1 VLVAW
6 GTVGLKLTAQSVPG
20 DPCVRNCR
28 VKCAIVIAVL
38 AGAAGVA
45 IAQDATEHS
54 GQSSSHGASPGS
66 SPPPQIA
73 IPRELSPPQ
82 EAYAAFP
89 EAASATPSAAPA
101 APSACQLQLSK
112 LATFQPLPVLVGP
125 GECGATDAVLLD
137 AVILPDQNKVIVSPA
152 ATLRCPIAVQ
162 IAQWVRDD
170 VAPSVLKFGAPLRG
184 LDNFD
189 SYECRGRNRVR
200 GAILSEHG
208 RADALDVRLFKLADG
223 KTLTLTDV
231 NVDKDWREALKASA
245 CARFSTILGPGSD
258 GAHEE
263 HIHLDLAERRNNY
276 KVCEWDVRVPPPP
289 PPPAVAQTQPRDAA
303 PPTDSAASDDATEN
317 EASTPLD
324 TVPLPRS
331 RPLAA
336 NTTRRQQ

>member
-1 VLVAW
+1 
-6 GTVGLKLTAQSVPG
+6 
-20 DPCVRNCR
+20 VRTCS
-28 VKCAIVIAVL
+28 VKCAVIV
-38 AGAAGVA
+38 AALLGVRGVA
-45 IAQDATEHS
+45 AAQDAAQQS
-54 GQSSSHGASPGS
+54 GHGAPRP
-66 SPPPQIA
+66 SPPIA
-73 IPRELSPPQ
+73 IPQELSPPQ

-89 EAASATPSAAPA
+89 DASTAAPA
-101 APSACQLQLSK
+101 AAAGAAATPSACQLRLSK

-137 AVILPDQNKVIVSPA
+137 AVILPDQNKVTVSPA
-152 ATLRCPIAVQ
+152 ATLRCPIAEQ
-162 IAQWVRDD
+162 IAQWIRDD
-170 VAPSVLKFGAPLRG
+170 VSPTVLKFGAPLRG

-200 GAILSEHG
+200 GATLSEHG

-231 NVDKDWREALKASA
+231 NVDKAWREAIKASA

-289 PPPAVAQTQPRDAA
+289 PPPAVAQAQQKDAA
-303 PPTDSAASDDATEN
+303 PPADSAPPAEATGD
-317 EASTPLD
+317 EASIPLD
-324 TVPLPRS
+324 TVPLPRPRPHVANAGGNGSGTS
-331 RPLAA
+331 RKS
-336 NTTRRQQ
+336 NRD

>member
-1 VLVAW
+1 M
-6 GTVGLKLTAQSVPG
+6 
-20 DPCVRNCR
+20 RNCR
-28 VKCAIVIAVL
+28 VKCAVILAVL
-38 AGAAGVA
+38 AGGVA
-45 IAQDATEHS
+45 AAQNGSQPSD
-54 GQSSSHGASPGS
+54 HGSPQ
-66 SPPPQIA
+66 PPPIA

-89 EAASATPSAAPA
+89 EAAPATPQAAA
-101 APSACQLQLSK
+101 AATPSACQLRLSK
-112 LATFQPLPVLVGP
+112 LATFQPLPALVGP

-152 ATLRCPIAVQ
+152 ATLRCPIAEQ

-170 VAPSVLKFGAPLRG
+170 VAPAVLKFGAPLRG

-200 GAILSEHG
+200 GATLSEHG
-208 RADALDVRLFKLADG
+208 RADALDVRLFKLANG

-231 NVDKDWREALKASA
+231 NVDKDWRETMKASA

-276 KVCEWDVRVPPPP
+276 KICEWDVRVPPPP
-289 PPPAVAQTQPRDAA
+289 PQPAVAQTQPKDAA
-303 PPTDSAASDDATEN
+303 QPADSAPDDAA
-317 EASTPLD
+317 EAETSIPPD
-324 TVPLPRS
+324 VVPLPRS

-336 NTTRRQQ
+336 NTARRQQ